1 MFMSGFNDNLKN
13 IKIKDLAIFIIV
25 SFLILYVLSRLT
37 QGIINQKWFY
47 VIILFYFLFKL
58 KDSLSDFKEDFSNVF
73 SNIQLKYILLIV
85 FANIFFSYGMLYLSN
100 NLVIHF
106 PVLKFLA
113 GFYVPS
119 MSLTGSLPILGIFVS
134 TVIISPIAE
143 ELIFRGVLLNRL
155 KLITPTLFA
164 VLVSSLLFGALHS
177 FGSIISAFVF
187 AICMAILYLKTEN
200 ICVAILAHFLNN
212 LFAEIIRYADYN
224 RLIFTNDIV
233 ISIVTIL
240 AIVSAIILATSIIT
254 ELNRIK

>member
-1 MFMSGFNDNLKN
+1 
-13 IKIKDLAIFIIV
+13 
-25 SFLILYVLSRLT
+25 
-37 QGIINQKWFY
+37 
-47 VIILFYFLFKL
+47 
-58 KDSLSDFKEDFSNVF
+58 
-73 SNIQLKYILLIV
+73 
-85 FANIFFSYGMLYLSN
+85 
-100 NLVIHF
+100 
-106 PVLKFLA
+106 
-113 GFYVPS
+113 
-119 MSLTGSLPILGIFVS
+119 MSLTGSLLILGIFVS

-233 ISIVTIL
+233 ISIVSIL

>member
-1 MFMSGFNDNLKN
+1 
-13 IKIKDLAIFIIV
+13 
-25 SFLILYVLSRLT
+25 
-37 QGIINQKWFY
+37 
-47 VIILFYFLFKL
+47 
-58 KDSLSDFKEDFSNVF
+58 
-73 SNIQLKYILLIV
+73 
-85 FANIFFSYGMLYLSN
+85 MLYLSN

-233 ISIVTIL
+233 ISIVSIL

>member
-1 MFMSGFNDNLKN
+1 M
-13 IKIKDLAIFIIV
+13 
-25 SFLILYVLSRLT
+25 
-37 QGIINQKWFY
+37 
-47 VIILFYFLFKL
+47 
-58 KDSLSDFKEDFSNVF
+58 
-73 SNIQLKYILLIV
+73 
-85 FANIFFSYGMLYLSN
+85 
-100 NLVIHF
+100 
-106 PVLKFLA
+106 KFLA

-233 ISIVTIL
+233 ISIVSIL